1 MVTEM
6 ERECKEDSSIQ
17 GTGGALARDQ
27 FPGTVGPL
35 HDPHDTHTQRSCPQ
49 SMCSLALVGHCR
61 LHFYACKSVLSC

>member
-6 ERECKEDSSIQ
+6 ERECKEDTAIQ
-17 GTGGALARDQ
+17 GIGETLTRVQ

-49 SMCSLALVGHCR
+49 SMHNLALVGHCR
-61 LHFYACKSVLSC
+61 LHLLCV